1 GQLVSKDVGGD
12 AALQAEQSTGLQTID
27 YSYNIRGWLKT
38 INYDTEADNDLFN
51 FKIAYNNPTTPGA
64 TPLYNGNISETF
76 WKTANDNNERG
87 YDYTYDALNRIKAAN
102 YHGYYELTE
111 APSAIENYTVSG
123 INYDKNGNIL
133 SLKRYGYYELE
144 GVKGIDIIDHLTYA
158 YTPLSNQLKNVTDNA
173 YIEGF
178 KDGNNG
184 NTLSQDYEYDINGN
198 MTTDRN
204 KGITSIAYN
213 HINLPTRVVFEN
225 LDPQYSTTWK
235 AITYTYDATGVKL
248 QKTVQQGSIGSYST
262 THTKYAT
269 HYIYVED
276 ATGETLTFFN
286 HPEGYV
292 EPNTGNGYDYV
303 YQYKDHL
310 GNIRLSYKDNNGS
323 LEIVEENNYYP
334 FGLEH
339 KGYGAPTVSEHPYKY
354 NGKELNKEL
363 GLDWYDYGAR
373 NYDAAIGRWMNLDNL
388 AEQYKTS
395 SPYHYAGN
403 IPILYYDIDGN
414 EITGT
419 AWKWVN
425 KLIADMDSRIDY
437 YHNSIAKT
445 KQKLKDGKISQKTAD
460 RRLNRLS
467 SNKSDLNEKFDVVRG
482 EIATLEASDQVYDVV
497 GDSGGTER
505 DLLGNSTTTNTTSF
519 NFSNGNVEITA
530 SSGTDLS
537 LFAHELKHAYQ
548 FEIGE
553 ISFGRKRAD
562 FTFGIDKYDELA
574 GKQRGALFGGSN
586 INSIQD
592 LGSQYDGLPDGPYNS
607 NSVKWIRQALQ
618 YQTAEEQQKR
628 LKQVATSF
636 RHAFRVNGKTYYKKK
651 E

>member
-1 GQLVSKDVGGD
+1 NNHYDELGQLVSKDVGGD

-213 HINLPTRVVFEN
+213 PINLPTRVVFEN
-225 LDPQYSTTWK
+225 IDPQYSTTWK
-235 AITYTYDATGVKL
+235 AITYVYDATGVKL
-248 QKTVQQGSIGSYST
+248 QKTVQQGTTGSYST

-269 HYIYVED
+269 NYIYVED
-276 ATGETLTFFN
+276 ATGETLTFFS

-292 EPNTGNGYDYV
+292 EPKTGNGYDYV

-310 GNIRLSYKDNNGS
+310 GNVRLTYADSDNNGS
-323 LEIVEENNYYP
+323 IDPNTEILSENNYYP
-334 FGLEH
+334 GGLLH
-339 KGYGAPTVSEHPYKY
+339 KGYNNVVSSNANSQAEKYKY
-354 NGKELNKEL
+354 NGKELQEEL
-363 GLDWYDYGAR
+363 GLGLYDYGAR
-373 NYDAAIGRWMNLDNL
+373 MYDPAIWRWNGIDPL
-388 AEQYKTS
+388 AEK
-395 SPYHYAGN
+395 
-403 IPILYYDIDGN
+403 
-414 EITGT
+414 
-419 AWKWVN
+419 
-425 KLIADMDSRIDY
+425 
-437 YHNSIAKT
+437 
-445 KQKLKDGKISQKTAD
+445 
-460 RRLNRLS
+460 
-467 SNKSDLNEKFDVVRG
+467 
-482 EIATLEASDQVYDVV
+482 
-497 GDSGGTER
+497 
-505 DLLGNSTTTNTTSF
+505 
-519 NFSNGNVEITA
+519 
-530 SSGTDLS
+530 
-537 LFAHELKHAYQ
+537 
-548 FEIGE
+548 
-553 ISFGRKRAD
+553 
-562 FTFGIDKYDELA
+562 
-574 GKQRGALFGGSN
+574 
-586 INSIQD
+586 
-592 LGSQYDGLPDGPYNS
+592 
-607 NSVKWIRQALQ
+607 
-618 YQTAEEQQKR
+618 
-628 LKQVATSF
+628 
-636 RHAFRVNGKTYYKKK
+636 
-651 E
+651 

>member
-1 GQLVSKDVGGD
+1 IQDNSLLIKGFGLTTGISFFITGQPLLAHQAAVQGLCDIYHYDYRNRLVEKKIPGKGWEYIVYDKLDRPILTQDPNLRLQNKWLFTKYDAFSRVVYTGLFDYTPLGSSTDENLGRKELQSTVDGLTNGIWHEEKIEDISQVETINGTTVYYSNDRFPNTNIDLLTINYYDNHIFDFPSELAYTDSYSQTLSTNNKTLATGSKVSVLGTNDWITTVTYYDDKGRAIFTGSDNPFLDTQDLVKTQLDFVGKVIETTSIHTKGTNNTIEVIDQFTYDHAGRLRTQTQTINGGNRELIVNNHYDELGQLVSKDVGGD

-213 HINLPTRVVFEN
+213 PINLPTRVVFEN

-248 QKTVQQGSIGSYST
+248 QKTVQQGTTGSYST

-269 HYIYVED
+269 NYIYVED
-276 ATGETLTFFN
+276 AT
-286 HPEGYV
+286 
-292 EPNTGNGYDYV
+292 
-303 YQYKDHL
+303 
-310 GNIRLSYKDNNGS
+310 
-323 LEIVEENNYYP
+323 
-334 FGLEH
+334 
-339 KGYGAPTVSEHPYKY
+339 
-354 NGKELNKEL
+354 
-363 GLDWYDYGAR
+363 
-373 NYDAAIGRWMNLDNL
+373 
-388 AEQYKTS
+388 
-395 SPYHYAGN
+395 
-403 IPILYYDIDGN
+403 
-414 EITGT
+414 
-419 AWKWVN
+419 
-425 KLIADMDSRIDY
+425 
-437 YHNSIAKT
+437 
-445 KQKLKDGKISQKTAD
+445 
-460 RRLNRLS
+460 
-467 SNKSDLNEKFDVVRG
+467 
-482 EIATLEASDQVYDVV
+482 
-497 GDSGGTER
+497 
-505 DLLGNSTTTNTTSF
+505 
-519 NFSNGNVEITA
+519 
-530 SSGTDLS
+530 
-537 LFAHELKHAYQ
+537 
-548 FEIGE
+548 
-553 ISFGRKRAD
+553 
-562 FTFGIDKYDELA
+562 
-574 GKQRGALFGGSN
+574 
-586 INSIQD
+586 
-592 LGSQYDGLPDGPYNS
+592 
-607 NSVKWIRQALQ
+607 
-618 YQTAEEQQKR
+618 
-628 LKQVATSF
+628 
-636 RHAFRVNGKTYYKKK
+636 
-651 E
+651 